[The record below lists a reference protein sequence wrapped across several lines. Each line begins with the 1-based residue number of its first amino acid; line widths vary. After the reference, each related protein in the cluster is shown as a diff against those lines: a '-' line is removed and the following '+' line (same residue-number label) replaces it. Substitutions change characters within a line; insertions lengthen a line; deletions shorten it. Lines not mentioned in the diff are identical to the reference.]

1 MLAMKET
8 MILHKSAQN
17 RHKRVICLPKL
28 AKLKLI
34 KIRLSQLIV
43 HFTFHK
49 SLKISN
55 FAIYKKAMH
64 TKVSVHRVLTMLIW
78 IPIL

>member
-43 HFTFHK
+43 AFHF
-49 SLKISN
+49 S
-55 FAIYKKAMH
+55 
-64 TKVSVHRVLTMLIW
+64 
-78 IPIL
+78 

>member
-17 RHKRVICLPKL
+17 RHKRVICLSKL

-34 KIRLSQLIV
+34 KVRLAQLIV
-43 HFTFHK
+43 AFHF
-49 SLKISN
+49 SQ
-55 FAIYKKAMH
+55 
-64 TKVSVHRVLTMLIW
+64 KV
-78 IPIL
+78 